1 MVTPWFARWWLRGDR
16 FGNRQRVPVIR
27 PPVALPEL
35 LTDHQTEF
43 NEAVQRFTDLANGD
57 GQERKPLLEVADEF
71 RGRQTGVRG
80 AVDDPTRLPVVTG
93 NDTDPERDL
102 LEAEGL
108 EGGQC
113 DGNG

>member
-1 MVTPWFARWWLRGDR
+1 MGK
-16 FGNRQRVPVIR
+16 G
-27 PPVALPEL
+27 ALPEL

-43 NEAVQRFTDLANGD
+43 NEAVECLADLANGD

-80 AVDDPTRLPVVTG
+80 ATNDTTGLAVVTG

-102 LEAEGL
+102 LKAEGL